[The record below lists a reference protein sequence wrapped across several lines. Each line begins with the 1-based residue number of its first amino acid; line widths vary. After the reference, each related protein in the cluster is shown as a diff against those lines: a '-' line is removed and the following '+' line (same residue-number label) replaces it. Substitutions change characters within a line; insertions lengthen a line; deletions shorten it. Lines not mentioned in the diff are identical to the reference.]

1 MSKSPSEKEL
11 IAEIKKT
18 LMKIADNDPS
28 WRLILGRE
36 TLTAA
41 AVIQRLDRDTK
52 LRKVVLTHY
61 IGIAVEIEKEGRE
74 KRFGEEK

>member
-1 MSKSPSEKEL
+1 MKDKDL

-18 LMKIADNDPS
+18 LTKIADNDPS
-28 WRLILGRE
+28 WRLMLGRE
-36 TLTAA
+36 SLSAA
-41 AVIQRLDRDTK
+41 EVVKRLDNDKK

-61 IGIAVEIEKEGRE
+61 LGLAVQIEQRARE